1 MRGNAV
7 PMLSRTFGVAL
18 VVGLVAFLAG
28 LQFAPQRETVPTV
41 IVTAPTATLATPAQ
55 TVGAPTVLPDRS
67 GFATS
72 FDPDALLREAGLAA
86 CSGDGGGS
94 SGGGRTYL
102 TTSGSSSVP
111 EAQQPALILEL
122 ERGISTAIRE
132 RATSR
137 GGGFTGTSD
146 QGPVVTSWE
155 YRSDG
160 FDGNV
165 YLVATHAG
173 SDLQVTII
181 LTEQFQ
187 P

>member
-1 MRGNAV
+1 
-7 PMLSRTFGVAL
+7 MLSRTLGVAL

-28 LQFAPQRETVPTV
+28 LQFAPPRETVPTA
-41 IVTAPTATLATPAQ
+41 IVTAPTAIVA
-55 TVGAPTVLPDRS
+55 APTVLPDRS
-67 GFATS
+67 SFATS
-72 FDPDALLREAGLAA
+72 FDPDALLHEAGLAA
-86 CSGDGGGS
+86 CLGDGGGR
-94 SGGGRTYL
+94 GGGRAYL
-102 TTSGSSSVP
+102 ISSGSCSVP

-122 ERGISTAIRE
+122 EREISTAIRE

-137 GGGFTGTSD
+137 GGGFTGTYD
-146 QGPVVTSWE
+146 QGPIVTSWE

-181 LTEQFQ
+181 LTEQFE